1 MLKRVVLNVQMLIVA
16 TVNVVK
22 NMTITSK
29 TGDDG
34 KSRFGG
40 RVIEKDSK
48 LLETIGNIDE
58 LVALLG
64 IVKMKNDVEMARRIE
79 KISEELQKIMGV
91 ISGYGPKDFT
101 LRKEIL
107 YMEEEIEKIENEE
120 ETIHKF
126 LKTGNRLDEQLNW
139 CRTVVRRCE
148 RRVVSLSKT
157 EKINDDVLV
166 YFNRLS
172 DYLFMLSRKSK
183 E

>member
-1 MLKRVVLNVQMLIVA
+1 MLKRVVLNVQMHFAV

-22 NMTITSK
+22 NMSVTTK

-40 RVIEKDSK
+40 RVIEKDSE

-64 IVKMKNDVEMARRIE
+64 IVKMKNDVEMAGRIE

-91 ISGYGPKDFT
+91 ISGCGSKDFS
-101 LRKEIL
+101 LSKEIA

-120 ETIHKF
+120 ETIHNF
-126 LKTGNRLDEQLNW
+126 LRTGKRLDEQLNW

-157 EKINDDVLV
+157 EKIDDDVLI